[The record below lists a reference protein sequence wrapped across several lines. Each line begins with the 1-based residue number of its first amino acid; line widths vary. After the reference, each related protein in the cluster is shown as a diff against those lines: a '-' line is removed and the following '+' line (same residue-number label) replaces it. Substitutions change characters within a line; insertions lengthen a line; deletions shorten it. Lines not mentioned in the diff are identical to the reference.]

1 MNVTRENEQFKKRA
15 RAVKYNPRSLRRSDK
30 RGQQQDLSHIFCS
43 KSHL

>member
-30 RGQQQDLSHIFCS
+30 RGQATGFVSYL
-43 KSHL
+43 L